1 MALLIK
7 CEYLEFLIIV
17 TLNKFK
23 FMVNMFY
30 HTSFPTGNNGESI
43 LNETHKEHGAMALLC
58 SSVFTLLMIKNLIMA
73 WKEVAF
79 E

>member
-17 TLNKFK
+17 PLNKFK

-30 HTSFPTGNNGESI
+30 VTSFPTGNNGESI
-43 LNETHKEHGAMALLC
+43 LN
-58 SSVFTLLMIKNLIMA
+58 
-73 WKEVAF
+73 
-79 E
+79 